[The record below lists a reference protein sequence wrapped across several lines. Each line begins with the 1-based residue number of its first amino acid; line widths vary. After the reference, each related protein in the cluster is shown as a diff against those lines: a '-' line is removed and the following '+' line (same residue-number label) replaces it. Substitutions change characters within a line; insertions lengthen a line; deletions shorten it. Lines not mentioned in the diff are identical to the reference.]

1 MTPIKL
7 LIDRL
12 EYFKGKEFESYDVC
26 FSEHGI
32 SNTSLRSCLKRA
44 VDAGAVKIIRTTKQG
59 ARIMHVYVVNEK
71 MLEKFTKEKAVYCTR
86 KYYTSDS
93 SVWAKVWPEFFKAPK
108 FKVTSSSRQLSKE

>member
-7 LIDRL
+7 LIDHL

-44 VDAGAVKIIRTTKQG
+44 VDAGAVKVVRTNKQG
-59 ARIMHVYVVNEK
+59 ARIMHVYVIHEPL
-71 MLEKFTKEKAVYCTR
+71 LEKFIKEKAVYMTR

-93 SVWAKVWPEFFKAPK
+93 SVWAKVWPDFFVKPNIKGNLREIKAE
-108 FKVTSSSRQLSKE
+108 L